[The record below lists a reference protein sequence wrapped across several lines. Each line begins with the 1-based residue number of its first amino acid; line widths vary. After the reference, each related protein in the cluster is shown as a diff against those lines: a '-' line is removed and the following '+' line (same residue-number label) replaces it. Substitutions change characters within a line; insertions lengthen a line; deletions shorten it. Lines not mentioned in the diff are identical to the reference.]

1 MIVATNATIATL
13 FFVCLLV
20 SLSAYQVCRS
30 DCRLSVCLR
39 SILRSMF
46 ESPFR
51 TVLAFWV
58 LRKVWGK
65 FSCSL
70 YACLSVCCCC
80 SLSDVLVGNECCN
93 IMAAKGKDDN
103 GVGANGQDMTYFRG
117 TVCLFKFASTL

>member
-58 LRKVWGK
+58 L
-65 FSCSL
+65 
-70 YACLSVCCCC
+70 
-80 SLSDVLVGNECCN
+80 
-93 IMAAKGKDDN
+93 
-103 GVGANGQDMTYFRG
+103 
-117 TVCLFKFASTL
+117 